1 MTRHEV
7 RLEKSLSTKKFPV
20 SNVGKIKS
28 CFFSKNHCD
37 LHSYVTESCFPLLNR
52 PKMGLHFIWSQRPPK
67 YNRNTKT
74 NATKIANFEKF
85 LVKFKNS
92 PKFHSSVFGH
102 RNPTGVCSNP
112 WSFQPRYLRLSTAS
126 NKKDIRLPPTPTFCF
141 RNNVTQKR
149 NLKHPF

>member
-1 MTRHEV
+1 MTPHEV

-28 CFFSKNHCD
+28 SYFSKNHSD
-37 LHSYVTESCFPLLNR
+37 LQSHVTKTLSSLFNR
-52 PKMGLHFIWSQRPPK
+52 SNLGLHFIRSQRPPK

-126 NKKDIRLPPTPTFCF
+126 NKKDIRLPPTPTFWL